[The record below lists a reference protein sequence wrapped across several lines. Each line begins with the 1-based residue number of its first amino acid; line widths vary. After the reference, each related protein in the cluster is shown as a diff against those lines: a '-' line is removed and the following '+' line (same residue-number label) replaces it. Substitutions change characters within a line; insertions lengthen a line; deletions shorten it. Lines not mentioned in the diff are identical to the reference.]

1 MVAYVHKLTLF
12 SRSPSPPL
20 TPRPHMSHKELN
32 PKRPRKW
39 VVLMGL
45 SEASPMNTHTHT
57 HTLPAM
63 FLCFAGRETQR
74 NRTKHTETEWSTYHM
89 NACFFTLSMFRY
101 SQVERWKMLW
111 YDCDKLWDECTRL
124 RSQAPPMEL
133 EEGRKIRSL
142 EVSTHAGLYSF
153 LLI

>member
-1 MVAYVHKLTLF
+1 MVAYVHKLALF

-20 TPRPHMSHKELN
+20 TPRPHMSPKELN

-39 VVLMGL
+39 VVLMRL

-57 HTLPAM
+57 HCLR
-63 FLCFAGRETQR
+63 CFCSLLDG
-74 NRTKHTETEWSTYHM
+74 KHNETERSILKHNEAHIIWTHV
-89 NACFFTLSMFRY
+89 FTH